1 MLKEYYAELL
11 GLDLEN
17 NKNSEW
23 LDLSINEL
31 SKYGDVWLK
40 GDFMRI
46 ENVEDYTDRT
56 INGIDLL
63 VK

>member
-1 MLKEYYAELL
+1 MLKKHYAELL

-31 SKYGDVWLK
+31 SKYDDVWLK

-46 ENVEDYTDRT
+46 DNIKDYNNITL
-56 INGIDLL
+56 NGIDLL

>member
-23 LDLSINEL
+23 LDLSINEV
-31 SKYGDVWLK
+31 SKYGYDYDV
-40 GDFMRI
+40 
-46 ENVEDYTDRT
+46 
-56 INGIDLL
+56 
-63 VK
+63 VKS